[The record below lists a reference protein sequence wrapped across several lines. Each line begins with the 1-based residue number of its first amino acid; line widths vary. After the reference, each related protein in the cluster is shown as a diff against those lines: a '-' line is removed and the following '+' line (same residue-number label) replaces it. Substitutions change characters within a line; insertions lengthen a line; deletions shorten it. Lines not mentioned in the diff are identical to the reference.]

1 MMSRLNSRQTKTES
15 QMGNNLLEDLL
26 LEKSF
31 DLDKFRD
38 AREETETKKTL
49 NEMSDSVLREGKKFE
64 KSGLRADQLADVS
77 EDAIMRRINR
87 LMAMSLDA
95 SITS

>member
-1 MMSRLNSRQTKTES
+1 MMGRLNSRQTKTES

-38 AREETETKKTL
+38 ARAETATKKTL
-49 NEMSDSVLREGKKFE
+49 Y
-64 KSGLRADQLADVS
+64 
-77 EDAIMRRINR
+77 
-87 LMAMSLDA
+87 
-95 SITS
+95 

>member
-1 MMSRLNSRQTKTES
+1 
-15 QMGNNLLEDLL
+15 MGNNLLEDLL

-38 AREETETKKTL
+38 AREETATKKTL
-49 NEMSDSVLREGKKFE
+49 NFMSDAVLRDGRKFK

-77 EDAIMRRINR
+77 EDAIKDRIN
-87 LMAMSLDA
+87 
-95 SITS
+95 